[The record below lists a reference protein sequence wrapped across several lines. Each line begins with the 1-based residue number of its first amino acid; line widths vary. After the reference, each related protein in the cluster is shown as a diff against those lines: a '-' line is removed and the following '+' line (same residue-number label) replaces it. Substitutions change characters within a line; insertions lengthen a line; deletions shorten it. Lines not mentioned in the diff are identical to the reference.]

1 MLSHLPCAVFN
12 PHASPRDP
20 TALMTTARLQTL
32 ALACTPFFS
41 VSDIARILNNYKT
54 RKPK

>member
-20 TALMTTARLQTL
+20 TALDDNSLDCKPSPRMHSI
-32 ALACTPFFS
+32 FS
-41 VSDIARILNNYKT
+41 VSDIAILNNYKT